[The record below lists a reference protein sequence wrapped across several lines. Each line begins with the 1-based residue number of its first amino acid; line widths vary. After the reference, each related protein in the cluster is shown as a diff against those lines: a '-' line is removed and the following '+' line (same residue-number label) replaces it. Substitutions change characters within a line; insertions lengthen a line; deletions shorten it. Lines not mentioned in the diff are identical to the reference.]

1 MIDMHD
7 NSHHTHPMPD
17 VQVDLAKQT
26 VRTLAGN
33 GSKADGDYVGGQ
45 RGAAQLLNSPWDLA
59 FDAEVTSTVS
69 SPLFVE
75 QMQNMNEAVEK
86 SALPALK
93 STSPQDLCRS
103 AIA

>member
-1 MIDMHD
+1 
-7 NSHHTHPMPD
+7 MPD

-69 SPLFVE
+69 SPLFLE
-75 QMQNMNEAVEK
+75 QTQNMIEAVEK
-86 SALPALK
+86 SALPAFK
-93 STSPQDLCRS
+93 R
-103 AIA
+103 A